1 MTADYRSA
9 IDFKYI
15 YIDTIEDNL
24 TKILSLMV

>member
-9 IDFKYI
+9 TDFKYI